1 MTVSE
6 TAFKPILEHSRAVG
20 LGRPRP
26 GMLPLGTDHY
36 DAGLWGR
43 MPTPSIEGLVN
54 RPVRTIAFVDAKY
67 DMALQCIGKFC
78 TVYDAVRNRIYT
90 YRYPHISSSC
100 NERYNSIQGVYLF
113 VRVTEA
119 GPPISSTGCCTDK
132 RCTQMVWFYW
142 K

>member
-1 MTVSE
+1 MLNRTIQTTLLPSGTLIRMGTLRCVLVRQMTDRRSSNLSQR
-6 TAFKPILEHSRAVG
+6 TQKLSRGVG
-20 LGRPRP
+20 KCI
-26 GMLPLGTDHY
+26 THY
-36 DAGLWGR
+36 D
-43 MPTPSIEGLVN
+43 V
-54 RPVRTIAFVDAKY
+54 AFVDAKY
-67 DMALQCIGKFC
+67 DMALQCIGKFG